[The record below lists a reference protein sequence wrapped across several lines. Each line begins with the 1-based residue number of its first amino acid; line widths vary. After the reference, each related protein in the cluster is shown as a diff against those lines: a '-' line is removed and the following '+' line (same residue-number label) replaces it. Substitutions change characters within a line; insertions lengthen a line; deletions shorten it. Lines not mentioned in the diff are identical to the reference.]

1 MPVIEKAI
9 GSMGSEAVMTLLER
23 VGERVRQ
30 AGVFRDVLA
39 SPGELRCD
47 AMHVESE
54 ASYRVTV
61 EQSLWVGL
69 YTPDRWLSESIEA
82 ELMHVGDRIEDLL
95 EEELVDQGYEGG
107 KLTVEH
113 FRDDDKQF
121 VFRSPLPLQPE
132 DAQAAE
138 RLTKVLLAYEA
149 CFRELGDMR
158 PADETV

>member
-1 MPVIEKAI
+1 
-9 GSMGSEAVMTLLER
+9 MGSEALMQLLER
-23 VGERVRQ
+23 VGGRVREV
-30 AGVFRDVLA
+30 GVFEDVQVTSDALT
-39 SPGELRCD
+39 CK

-54 ASYRVTV
+54 ATYRVTHDQRV
-61 EQSLWVGL
+61 WVGL

-107 KLTVEH
+107 KLPVEH

-121 VFRSPLPLQPE
+121 VFRSPLDLRPDDP
-132 DAQAAE
+132 QATD

-149 CFRELGDMR
+149 CFRELGDMK